1 VCEHQGAEPCAHKL
15 RNEIVGID
23 RKDFYVAEAEARV
36 VEQQAKRRLI
46 ASEHN
51 ITILGSIFYQFMGM
65 QLQNFVSQECLLR
78 INLCKKESEKSI
90 PKKPSSHLLSSPN
103 VAKCGDPR

>member
-1 VCEHQGAEPCAHKL
+1 VCVCVCVCEHQGAEPCAHKL

-51 ITILGSIFYQFMGM
+51 ITILGSIFLPIHGHAIAEFCHGR
-65 QLQNFVSQECLLR
+65 LR
-78 INLCKKESEKSI
+78 VFIKDSTL
-90 PKKPSSHLLSSPN
+90 
-103 VAKCGDPR
+103 